1 MRKALYIPDSRV
13 RQMVEHAK
21 HLNDFGSLRETVEE
35 GMRRLI
41 RENAQKQRSFQDIAA
56 SLQAQ
61 TRAYLFDDTPSAAH
75 TDDHK
80 AFFDELSGEV

>member
-21 HLNDFGSLRETVEE
+21 HLNGFGSLRETVEE

-41 RENAQKQRSFQDIAA
+41 GENAQKQRSFQDIAS
-56 SLQAQ
+56 SLQER
-61 TRAYLFDDTPSAAH
+61 TRAYLLDDEPSVH